1 MDSGVDDLQLLMEDE
16 GSQNLPKTEAEYEA
30 KFYMPMNKEGFD
42 FLRSQTLMIRKN
54 HKEEDSFI
62 MKRAEDDEI

>member
-1 MDSGVDDLQLLMEDE
+1 
-16 GSQNLPKTEAEYEA
+16 
-30 KFYMPMNKEGFD
+30 MNKEGFD